1 MQDEDSI
8 TNIVVFTIARLTAI
22 FVLFGLL
29 MAFAKIIQKIIGNEI
44 IVEEE
49 IIIVHEHTSKE
60 DAIKAQQQDI
70 KDGKLVEPI
79 DDDDYNDNVAP
90 ASKPSRGKKQKSS

>member
-79 DDDDYNDNVAP
+79 DDDDYDDNVA